1 MSFDELVRTM
11 GKQGWFDLATLVQ
24 LTGTRRASLVIQLH
38 RWVQSG
44 KLLSLRRGMYAL
56 PEPYRRRA
64 LGAAEIANNLYAP
77 SYLSTHWALGYYGMI
92 PEYVQRF
99 TSVTR
104 RKPASFENGFGVF
117 VYRNIKQSIFFGYEA
132 VEIAGARVQIAQPEK
147 ALLDLWHLENGP
159 WTRPR
164 MLEMRFQSPDTV
176 DRERLRTYAERF
188 HSPRVEAALNV
199 WLELEQ
205 EEEEGVEL

>member
-11 GKQGWFDLATLVQ
+11 GRQAWFDLATLVQ

-38 RWVQSG
+38 RWVRSG

-56 PEPYRRRA
+56 PEPYRRRP

-104 RKPASFENGFGVF
+104 RKPTSFENAFGVF
-117 VYRNIKQSIFFGYEA
+117 VYRTIKQSLFFGYEA
-132 VEIAGARVQIAQPEK
+132 VEIAGVRVQIARPEK

-164 MLEMRFQSPDTV
+164 MQEMRFQSPDTV
-176 DRERLRTYAERF
+176 DCERLRTYAERF
-188 HSPRVEAALNV
+188 HSPRVEAALNA
-199 WLELEQ
+199 WLELEH
-205 EEEEGVEL
+205 EEEKGVVI